1 MTIERDIAALGQV
14 MMFSE
19 LSDEQ
24 LRLLAF
30 SAEAVTLSA
39 NEILFQEGDVAGSG
53 YVVTSGEIQLIQGSG
68 ISAVSV
74 GKLGPG
80 SVVNELALISE
91 TLRPATAVASEGTEV
106 IKIRRS
112 LFRRFITEYPDIAAR
127 LEESLKGRLHSTIS
141 QLKQAQRKL
150 LRGL

>member
-1 MTIERDIAALGQV
+1 MTIERDIEALRQV

-19 LSDEQ
+19 LNSEQ

-30 SAEAVTLSA
+30 SAETVRLSP

-53 YVVTSGEIQLIQGSG
+53 FVVTEGEIQLVQRSAGST
-68 ISAVSV
+68 VSV
-74 GKLGPG
+74 GRIGAG

-91 TLRPATAVASEGTEV
+91 TLRPATAVATQKSEV

-112 LFRRFITEYPDIAAR
+112 LFRRFITEYPDIAVR
-127 LEESLKGRLHSTIS
+127 LEQSLRGRLNETIS
-141 QLKQAQRKL
+141 QLKRAQRKL
-150 LRGL
+150 RV

>member
-30 SAEAVTLSA
+30 SAEAVTLAA

-53 YVVTSGEIQLIQGSG
+53 FVVTEGEIQLIQGSG
-68 ISAVSV
+68 SNAVSV

-91 TLRPATAVASEGTEV
+91 TLRPATAVAREGTQV

-112 LFRRFITEYPDIAAR
+112 LFRRFITEYPDISAR
-127 LEESLKGRLHSTIS
+127 LEESLKGRLHGTIS
-141 QLKQAQRKL
+141 QLKHAQRKL
-150 LRGL
+150 TQGL